1 MGPCTSGVAKKNGGG
16 RLRELSQAVSA
27 RARQKWETRA
37 GTNLIPQVVA
47 YVLTC
52 VWGIARATLCFKY
65 NAKLRK
71 ALGP

>member
-1 MGPCTSGVAKKNGGG
+1 MGNKSRNK
-16 RLRELSQAVSA
+16 SYSS
-27 RARQKWETRA
+27 
-37 GTNLIPQVVA
+37 PQVVA